1 MKSIWKDEINLLQI
15 CLPLQSNLFKGAIL
29 KSDSAVQAN
38 HVVLEILA
46 MMKLKFLPR
55 VAARKLRFLSFF
67 KVLLLLCVCIFFKN
81 NICI

>member
-1 MKSIWKDEINLLQI
+1 MKSIWKDEISLLQI

-46 MMKLKFLPR
+46 VR
-55 VAARKLRFLSFF
+55 
-67 KVLLLLCVCIFFKN
+67 
-81 NICI
+81 